1 MSEQW
6 LGLHNQDDHE
16 WGWGERDAWCTTC
29 EGPRRDRGQCLAKK
43 PCRCCLAAEVEV
55 LREQIT
61 CDGVRC
67 AKCEG
72 VPAEIGGL
80 GVLDCYH
87 CVVRERDALA
97 VDVEALRRIRESQ
110 IEDIIAL
117 RYDLEVARE
126 AQATID
132 ALKAQVQRVREMH
145 TIDQCPRC
153 AEFHCLE
160 CGCEGVYTEQVSC
173 RTTRVLDGGE
183 SDE

>member
-6 LGLHNQDDHE
+6 LGLHNPDRHFV
-16 WGWGERDAWCTTC
+16 TF
-29 EGPRRDRGQCLAKK
+29 EGGACHCDECGVALCLPNH

-55 LREQIT
+55 LR
-61 CDGVRC
+61 
-67 AKCEG
+67 A
-72 VPAEIGGL
+72 
-80 GVLDCYH
+80 
-87 CVVRERDALA
+87 
-97 VDVEALRRIRESQ
+97 IRESQ

-173 RTTRVLDGGE
+173 RTTRVLDGG
-183 SDE
+183 DR

>member
-29 EGPRRDRGQCLAKK
+29 EGPRRDRGQCLAKE

-97 VDVEALRRIRESQ
+97 VDVEALRNSLGHCAAENATLRENDVLWRSRMKTA
-110 IEDIIAL
+110 E
-117 RYDLEVARE
+117 
-126 AQATID
+126 
-132 ALKAQVQRVREMH
+132 AQVQRVRDMCDGIEPDH
-145 TIDQCPRC
+145 SVFVGD
-153 AEFHCLE
+153 
-160 CGCEGVYTEQVSC
+160 
-173 RTTRVLDGGE
+173 VLDALNGGRR
-183 SDE
+183 